1 MIVRSELSASV
12 GALAALV
19 AALLLMTLFAAA
31 PFVQLSAMY
40 ETIAQH
46 QDTLSNLRR
55 QIAKEGVLRKE
66 NGELAALGQDSDLL
80 LKGETTGIAGAN
92 LQKLLS
98 SLVVG
103 HGGEAQSFQI
113 LPPQADGNLV
123 RIPMSLSISVG
134 VDGLRDILYGLEIGT
149 PLIFID
155 EIAIRSKQDD
165 FTAPDPHYI
174 GPFDVS
180 LQLSGYTLKS
190 GAP

>member
-1 MIVRSELSASV
+1 MV
-12 GALAALV
+12 
-19 AALLLMTLFAAA
+19 LFAAA
-31 PFVQLSAMY
+31 PFVQLSGID

-46 QDTLSNLRR
+46 QDMLSNLRR

-98 SLVVG
+98 SLVVE

-113 LPPQADGNLV
+113 MPPQEAGNLV

-155 EIAIRSKQDD
+155 EIAVRSKQDD

-174 GPFDVS
+174 GPFD
-180 LQLSGYTLKS
+180 
-190 GAP
+190 